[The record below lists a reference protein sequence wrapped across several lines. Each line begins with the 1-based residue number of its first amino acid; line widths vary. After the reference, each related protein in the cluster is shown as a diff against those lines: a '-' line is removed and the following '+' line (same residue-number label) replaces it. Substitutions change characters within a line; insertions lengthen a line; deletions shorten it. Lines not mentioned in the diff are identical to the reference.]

1 MHPIPTGTGW
11 IIVDYI
17 ANDPTPSW
25 IGFLRPL
32 SKEKWR
38 FIFLQHQ
45 GNAAAIVKENRGM
58 F

>member
-1 MHPIPTGTGW
+1 MEYT
-11 IIVDYI
+11 

-25 IGFLRPL
+25 IGFLQPL

-45 GNAAAIVKENRGM
+45 GNVAAIVKKNRVM